1 MNESLDESPAFA
13 NPNSRPRLPSARPPR
28 NVRAMPSSRIPALLL
43 AGVLAVLV
51 WSGIKPFDRF
61 TWILEVFPAIIGL
74 FVLIPTHRRFPLTPL
89 VYALIA
95 LHMAILCVGGKY
107 TYALV
112 PLGDWFRDAF
122 HLSRN
127 HYDRLGHFAQGFV
140 PAMIAR
146 ELFIRWKVIP
156 SARWRAFL
164 IVCVCLAISACYELV
179 EWLVALQS
187 KEAAD
192 SFLGTQG
199 DPWDTQEDMATAF
212 IGALAAL
219 LTLSRWHDAQL
230 ARVASARAA

>member
-1 MNESLDESPAFA
+1 MPA
-13 NPNSRPRLPSARPPR
+13 SRS
-28 NVRAMPSSRIPALLL
+28 PALLL
-43 AGVLAVLV
+43 AAVLVVLV
-51 WSGIKPFDRF
+51 WSGLAPFDRF
-61 TWILEVFPAIIGL
+61 TWWLEIAPALIGL
-74 FVLIPTHRRFPLTPL
+74 AVLIPTHRRFALTPL
-89 VYALIA
+89 VSTLIA

-112 PLGDWFRDAF
+112 PLGEWARDAF
-122 HLSRN
+122 HLARN

-179 EWLVALQS
+179 EWLVAINS
-187 KEAAD
+187 GAASD

-199 DPWDTQEDMATAF
+199 DVWDTQEDMATALVGA
-212 IGALAAL
+212 ICALAL
-219 LTLSRWHDAQL
+219 LGRWHDRQL
-230 ARVASARAA
+230 ARIPNCES

>member
-1 MNESLDESPAFA
+1 MSA
-13 NPNSRPRLPSARPPR
+13 SRFSA
-28 NVRAMPSSRIPALLL
+28 VLL
-43 AGVLAVLV
+43 AAVLAVLV
-51 WSGIKPFDRF
+51 WSGLAPFDRF
-61 TWILEVFPAIIGL
+61 TWFLEVAPTIIGL
-74 FVLIPTHRRFPLTPL
+74 AILIPTHRRFPLTPL

-112 PLGDWFRDAF
+112 PLGDWFRDTF
-122 HLSRN
+122 HLARN

-179 EWLVALQS
+179 EWLVALVS
-187 KEAAD
+187 GEAGD

-199 DPWDTQEDMATAF
+199 DVWDTQTDMALALV
-212 IGALAAL
+212 GAICAL
-219 LTLSRWHDAQL
+219 LFLSKWHDRQL
-230 ARVASARAA
+230 GQTCGANGLPMR